1 MKGRVVLS
9 ELESRYLP
17 RVEWSCSNAAEEK
30 IFQVSGWLCFSAV
43 VTAYTYPSAV
53 HVDIAG
59 IDALLVGDSVGMVEL
74 GYDSTLPVT
83 MEDLIYHCKAV
94 SRGADRALL
103 VADLPFGSYE
113 ASPAQAYASAIRFLK
128 EANMDCVKVRQDVL
142 FQDPTNLVHEAFSRS
157 LCLFSCIFH
166 RWKAGHPSLHTFA
179 LASMGELL

>member
-1 MKGRVVLS
+1 LLLLS
-9 ELESRYLP
+9 LP
-17 RVEWSCSNAAEEK
+17 S
-30 IFQVSGWLCFSAV
+30 LPV

-53 HVDIAG
+53 HVDVAG

-128 EANMDCVKVRQDVL
+128 EANMDCVKVRGGRKRKS
-142 FQDPTNLVHEAFSRS
+142 FGSA
-157 LCLFSCIFH
+157 
-166 RWKAGHPSLHTFA
+166 
-179 LASMGELL
+179 